1 MIVGIGTDIVD
12 VERFKWMMRR
22 TPAVLDRLFSDAE
35 KQRPD
40 GASLSAESLAGRF
53 AVKEAVAK
61 ALGCPP
67 GLEWHDCLVESS
79 AGGAPKLLVEGTVAA
94 ACAERGITDWHVT
107 ISHDGGMSTAFVV
120 AEAAGLADEPTP
132 ATE

>member
-22 TPAVLDRLFSDAE
+22 TPTVLDRLFRDAE
-35 KQRPD
+35 KRRSD
-40 GASLSAESLAGRF
+40 GTSLTAESLAGRF

-67 GLEWHDCLVESS
+67 GLEWHDCVVES
-79 AGGAPKLLVEGTVAA
+79 ADGGAPRLRVGGTVAA
-94 ACAERGITDWHVT
+94 ACFERGITDWHVT

-120 AEAAGLADEPTP
+120 AEALERSDEP
-132 ATE
+132 ATGIQ

>member
-22 TPAVLDRLFSDAE
+22 TPTVLDRLFSAAE
-35 KQRPD
+35 KKRPD
-40 GASLSAESLAGRF
+40 GAGLSAESLAGRF

-67 GLEWHDCLVESS
+67 GLEWHDCVVESS
-79 AGGAPKLLVEGTVAA
+79 ASGAPKLLVVGTVAA
-94 ACAERGITDWHVT
+94 ACTERGITDWHVT

-120 AEAAGLADEPTP
+120 AEAAGSASEATPTG
-132 ATE
+132 E